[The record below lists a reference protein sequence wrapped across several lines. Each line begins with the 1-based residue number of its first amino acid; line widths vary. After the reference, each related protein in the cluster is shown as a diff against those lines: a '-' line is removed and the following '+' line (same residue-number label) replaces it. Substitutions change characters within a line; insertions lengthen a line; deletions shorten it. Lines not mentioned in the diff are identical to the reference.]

1 MKTFRTETQEVQI
14 CDSVV
19 CNGCG
24 KAVAHAMCDNYLNV
38 NYKGGY
44 GSKLG
49 DGTHY
54 QYDLCET
61 CLGEVMDGFAIKA
74 IIDESE

>member
-1 MKTFRTETQEVQI
+1 
-14 CDSVV
+14 
-19 CNGCG
+19 
-24 KAVAHAMCDNYLNV
+24 MCDNYLNV

-54 QYDLCET
+54 QFDLCET